1 MNFSN
6 RPYEG
11 ILICTDFDG
20 TLSLYNDIPAQNR
33 EAIAEFCEKGG
44 HFSISSG
51 RDAPYLMEK
60 AGGLFNSPLICVNG
74 TKIYDVKTEQTIL
87 SMPMDSDAMT
97 PLLWEGAVKP
107 VAIEI
112 VLENGFCE
120 GFVPRDEILFDRY
133 RGYPILKIVT
143 LYQSEKDC
151 LLAKEQLS
159 CKFPQYHFARSFTT
173 GLEQT
178 AAKAGK
184 GVCVNALKA
193 FLGAKKTV
201 CIGDFE
207 NDISMLEVADLAFA
221 PRNAL
226 PEVKSIA
233 HRTLGY
239 AGDGA
244 VAEMIRLLPEL
255 L

>member
-1 MNFSN
+1 MNFSS

-11 ILICTDFDG
+11 VLICTDFDG
-20 TLSLYNDIPAQNR
+20 TLSSYSDIPVQNR
-33 EAIAEFCEKGG
+33 EAIAGFCEKGG
-44 HFSISSG
+44 YFTISSG
-51 RDAPYLMEK
+51 RDAPYLIEK

-74 TKIYDVKTEQTIL
+74 TKIYDAKTGQTIL
-87 SMPMDSDAMT
+87 SLPMDSDAFS
-97 PLLWEGAVKP
+97 PLLWEEAVKP
-107 VAIEI
+107 AAIEI

-120 GFVPRDEILFDRY
+120 GFVPRDEICFDRY

-143 LYQSEKDC
+143 LYQSEEDC
-151 LLAKEQLS
+151 LLAKAQLS
-159 CKFPQYHFARSFTT
+159 SKFPQYHFARSFTT

-178 AAKAGK
+178 AANAGK

-193 FLGAKKTV
+193 FLGSQKTV

-221 PRNAL
+221 PLNAL
-226 PEVKSIA
+226 PEVKA
-233 HRTLGY
+233 VACRTLGY